1 MYSGTLKASNQEHV
15 NGQSILFTNDA
26 SICKQF
32 KETVHYCG
40 DVEQEVLCI
49 NERQVMNGILN
60 ITSRKGV
67 GAWHGDVGPD
77 PLFDVSGP
85 NQHSL
90 PLPLPP
96 LHIDVEKCIGIE
108 SGDQYWII

>member
-1 MYSGTLKASNQEHV
+1 LYSGTLKASNQEHV

-49 NERQVMNGILN
+49 NERQVMDGILN

-77 PLFDVSGP
+77 PLQRP
-85 NQHSL
+85 QTAAPRKML
-90 PLPLPP
+90 
-96 LHIDVEKCIGIE
+96 
-108 SGDQYWII
+108 